1 MENRA
6 YILVVDDEPGM
17 RRYLQTLLEVDSYR
31 VAGAADGNEAL
42 RLAQQE
48 PGPDI
53 VLLDVLMPGLDG
65 LQTLEQLRRVR
76 PGLKV
81 VMLSCVSDTRR
92 VARAI
97 RLGAQDYLSKPFQKA
112 ELDAVLSHCL
122 QSGAPAPAIEGSDE
136 IEELSDD
143 VYFVAASP
151 AMRRIRDQVRQ
162 VANVDIPVLM
172 LGESGTGKE
181 VVARLIHKLSPR
193 AHRPLRK
200 VNCAALPSEL
210 LESELFGYEA
220 GAVTGATRP
229 KPGQFE
235 LCDKGTILL
244 DEIGEMPPGLQAK
257 LLHVLQDRSFCRL
270 GGRSMVSVDV
280 RILAA
285 TNIDV
290 QLAIASQKLRPDLY
304 YRLNAFT
311 LHLPPLRER
320 REEIPLLLRH
330 FMAFHAHRYG
340 RTALPVSPALVDA
353 CVRYS
358 WPGNLRELENF
369 VKRYVI
375 LGDESAVLNELN
387 SEFATPSP
395 AAQASKL
402 SAACGGDLKALVRNL
417 KDEAEI
423 EAISATL
430 ERTKWNR
437 KEAARILQISYKALL
452 YKIRQYHLD
461 CA

>member
-1 MENRA
+1 METPA
-6 YILVVDDEPGM
+6 YILVVDDEPAM

-31 VAGAADGNEAL
+31 VATAADGREAL
-42 RLAQQE
+42 RLVQQD
-48 PGPDI
+48 PGPDG

-65 LQTLEQLRRVR
+65 LQTLEQLRKVR

-81 VMLSCVSDTRR
+81 VMLSCVSDTRK
-92 VARAI
+92 VAQAI

-112 ELDAVLSHCL
+112 ELDAVLTHCL
-122 QSGAPAPAIEGSDE
+122 QSGTQVHTTERGED

-162 VANVDIPVLM
+162 VASVDVPVLM

-181 VVARLIHKLSPR
+181 VVARLIHKLSHR

-200 VNCAALPSEL
+200 VNCAALPGEL

-220 GAVTGATRP
+220 GAFTGASRP

-244 DEIGEMPPGLQAK
+244 DEIGEMPTGLQAK
-257 LLHVLQDRSFCRL
+257 LLHVLQDQSFCRL

-290 QLAIASQKLRPDLY
+290 ERAIASQRLRPDLY

-330 FMAFHAHRYG
+330 FMAFHAQRYG
-340 RTALPVSPALVDA
+340 RATLPVSPDLVAA

-375 LGDESAVLNELN
+375 LGDEALVLSELN
-387 SEFATPSP
+387 AAMPTPAPVQGSRVT
-395 AAQASKL
+395 
-402 SAACGGDLKALVRNL
+402 AACGGDLKALVRSL
-417 KDEAEI
+417 KDETEI
-423 EAISATL
+423 EAINATL
-430 ERTKWNR
+430 TRTKWNR
-437 KEAARILQISYKALL
+437 KEAARQLQISYKALL
-452 YKIRQYHLD
+452 YKIRQYQLD
-461 CA
+461 RV

>member
-1 MENRA
+1 MESPA

-31 VAGAADGNEAL
+31 VVSAADGNEAL
-42 RLAQQE
+42 RVVKQE
-48 PGPDI
+48 PSPDV
-53 VLLDVLMPGLDG
+53 VLLDLLMPGLDG
-65 LQTLEQLRRVR
+65 LQTLEQLRKAR
-76 PGLKV
+76 PGLNV
-81 VMLSCVSDTRR
+81 VMLSCVSDTRK

-122 QSGAPAPAIEGSDE
+122 RPSTPSPAVEGGDE

-162 VANVDIPVLM
+162 VANVDVPVLM

-200 VNCAALPSEL
+200 VNCAALPGEL

-220 GAVTGATRP
+220 GAFTGATRA

-257 LLHVLQDRSFCRL
+257 LLHVLQDQSFCRL

-285 TNIDV
+285 TNVDV
-290 QLAIASQKLRPDLY
+290 ERALASHKLRPDLY

-330 FMAFHAHRYG
+330 FMAFHAQRYG
-340 RTALPVSPALVDA
+340 RAALPVSPGLVAA
-353 CVRYS
+353 CVRHS

-375 LGDESAVLNELN
+375 LGDESLVLSELN
-387 SEFATPSP
+387 ATAP
-395 AAQASKL
+395 APVPAPQASRL
-402 SAACGGDLKALVRNL
+402 NAACGGDLKAMVRSL

-423 EAISATL
+423 EAINATL
-430 ERTKWNR
+430 QRTKWNR
-437 KEAARILQISYKALL
+437 KEAARLLQISYKALL
-452 YKIRQYHLD
+452 YKIRQYNLD

>member
-1 MENRA
+1 MENPV

-31 VAGAADGNEAL
+31 VITASDGYGAL
-42 RLAQQE
+42 RLVQQE
-48 PGPDI
+48 PSPDV

-65 LQTLEQLRRVR
+65 LQTLEQLRKAR
-76 PGLKV
+76 PCVKV
-81 VMLSCVSDTRR
+81 VMLSCVNDTRK

-112 ELDAVLSHCL
+112 ELDAVLNHCL
-122 QSGAPAPAIEGSDE
+122 QSSTRAPALEGGDE

-162 VANVDIPVLM
+162 VANVDVPVLM

-181 VVARLIHKLSPR
+181 VIARLIHKLSPR

-200 VNCAALPSEL
+200 VNCAALPGEL

-220 GAVTGATRP
+220 GAFTGANRP

-257 LLHVLQDRSFCRL
+257 FLHVLQDQSFCRL

-290 QLAIASQKLRPDLY
+290 QRAMDSQKLRPDLY

-330 FMAFHAHRYG
+330 FMAFHAQRYG
-340 RTALPVSPALVDA
+340 RAVLPVSPDLVA
-353 CVRYS
+353 GCVRYS

-387 SEFATPSP
+387 SEPPVPNP
-395 AAQASKL
+395 AIQASRL
-402 SAACGGDLKALVRNL
+402 SAACGGDLKAMVRSL

-423 EAISATL
+423 EAISSTL

-437 KEAARILQISYKALL
+437 KEAARLLQISYKALL
-452 YKIRQYHLD
+452 YKIKQYNLD